1 MLTTTNRRRLSWNG
15 LHLRLRGGW
24 GRDRVGDVEGCW
36 RASIAMDKAFGEV
49 VREARDGGATWREIG
64 RRLGVVEDA
73 NDKDEVLAAVVGA
86 RRMMYERF
94 WGDA

>member
-1 MLTTTNRRRLSWNG
+1 MLTTANRRRLSWNG
-15 LHLRLRGGW
+15 LHLRIRGAW
-24 GRDRVGDVEGCW
+24 GRDPVGDVEGCW

-49 VREARDGGATWREIG
+49 VREARGAGATWQEIG

-73 NDKDEVLAAVVGA
+73 SDKDELLAAVVGT